1 MKTTE
6 NTLIDKEYVKV
17 KKDTIDSMQKVIKE
31 TEKLWNFSLKW
42 NNYLMK

>member
-1 MKTTE
+1 MKITK

-17 KKDTIDSMQKVIKE
+17 KKETFDSMQNVIKE

>member
-17 KKDTIDSMQKVIKE
+17 KKDTFDSMQNVIKE